1 MVFNPIHSI
10 KQATILLTI
19 GAIHFGCNPTT
30 QEAPLFE
37 ALSAAQTGIQFENK
51 LHPNEQFN
59 MFHYMYY
66 YNGAGVATGDFNN
79 DGQADIFFAS
89 NEGDNQLYLN
99 KGKLQFTEVSKQA
112 QIPQDSA
119 WNTGVSVVDINND
132 GLLDIYICR
141 LGNFEKFVSKN
152 QLLVCTS
159 IEKGIPKYKEAAAE
173 YGLDFS
179 GFSTQASFFDYDQ
192 DGDLDVF
199 LLNHSVHQNG
209 TFAPR
214 TSFMGTFDPLSGDRI
229 FANND
234 GHFED
239 VTKASKINST
249 AISYGLGVVMSD
261 INLDGWV
268 DIYAGNDFHENDY
281 LYINQ
286 KNGSFKDEQKERL
299 MHTSQY
305 SMGVDAADLNN
316 DGFPEIVSMDMLPK
330 DPYILKRSLGEDD
343 YDIYQY
349 KISVGYDYQF
359 TRNNLQWNRRNG
371 KFSEVGMYAGMFAT
385 DWSWATLLMDFD
397 NDGYKDIFIA
407 NGIPKRMNDMDYV
420 NYVSNQEIQEKIR
433 DNKMG
438 EKDMALID
446 RFPEIKIPNQFFL
459 NKKNLSFDDK
469 EKAIVNNPSSYSNGA
484 AYADFDNDGDLDLV
498 VNNVND
504 KSFIYENKTNRDTTA
519 HAVSV
524 TLKGAAKNINAIG
537 AKLVL
542 FTPGEIR
549 TYEKFPV
556 KGFLSSMEIPLSIGL
571 KNTKV
576 DSAFLIWPDNRY
588 QKIQPV
594 EFKKKQLSLTY
605 QSGLPIF
612 NYDLI
617 NQHWP
622 LDTKKAID
630 LTAAS
635 GIQFKHQ
642 ENIFQEF
649 NREQLIPQMNS
660 TEGPALAVG
669 DLNKDGLEDIFIG
682 GARGFSAALYFQQK
696 NGKFIQSKQEA
707 FRLDSNYEDVC
718 AVMADVNKDGLQDL
732 VIGSGGN
739 EYFGKDKHMMPR
751 VYLNQTSGEF
761 KVLKDAIPIY
771 NQSSSIIARD
781 FNQDGAVDLLIT
793 SRVTA
798 MDYGAPTDSY
808 VLYNTGDGHFKNV
821 TASVAPD
828 LIGTGLITNATA
840 MDINKDGKME
850 ILLTYQWGGIDVLYP
865 SAQKWKKASITNLPG
880 WWNFTLPVDI
890 DLDGDMDFIAGNL
903 GLNTRLKATE
913 KEPISMYYND
923 FDDNGKFEQI
933 ITFYLQGKEI
943 PFANKDEIQRQI
955 PKIKKSFLY
964 AEDFAKANLY
974 DIFTKEKLKSS
985 KVVHAYHFA
994 NTLFINDGKGVFTAK
1009 VLPWEA
1015 QISAYK
1021 TAVVLDANGDQW
1033 PDLLMMGNFYDNNVQ
1048 MGRYDADYGTLLIN
1062 TGKQDFKAAPMNGL
1076 SIKGQVRQI
1085 APIQINQ
1092 QKAYVLGMN
1101 SDSLRV
1107 IGFKQ

>member
-1 MVFNPIHSI
+1 
-10 KQATILLTI
+10 
-19 GAIHFGCNPTT
+19 
-30 QEAPLFE
+30 
-37 ALSAAQTGIQFENK
+37 
-51 LHPNEQFN
+51 
-59 MFHYMYY
+59 
-66 YNGAGVATGDFNN
+66 
-79 DGQADIFFAS
+79 
-89 NEGDNQLYLN
+89 
-99 KGKLQFTEVSKQA
+99 
-112 QIPQDSA
+112 
-119 WNTGVSVVDINND
+119 
-132 GLLDIYICR
+132 
-141 LGNFEKFVSKN
+141 
-152 QLLVCTS
+152 
-159 IEKGIPKYKEAAAE
+159 
-173 YGLDFS
+173 
-179 GFSTQASFFDYDQ
+179 
-192 DGDLDVF
+192 
-199 LLNHSVHQNG
+199 
-209 TFAPR
+209 
-214 TSFMGTFDPLSGDRI
+214 MGTFDPLSGDRI
-229 FANND
+229 FANNN

-239 VTKASKINST
+239 ITKASKINST

-459 NKKNLSFDDK
+459 NKRGLSFDDK
-469 EKAIVNNPSSYSNGA
+469 EKAIINNPSSYSNGA

-504 KSFIYENKTNRDTTA
+504 KSFIYENKTNKDSAA
-519 HAVSV
+519 HSVSI
-524 TLKGAAKNINAIG
+524 TLKGAEKNINAIG

-556 KGFLSSMEIPLSIGL
+556 KGFMSSMEVPLSIGI

-576 DSAFLIWPDNRY
+576 DSAFLVWPDNSF
-588 QKIQPV
+588 QKIQTV
-594 EFKKKQLSLTY
+594 AFKKKQLTFSY
-605 QSGLPIF
+605 QPGLPKF
-612 NYDLI
+612 DYDLI

-622 LDTKKAID
+622 LDTKKASDIT
-630 LTAAS
+630 TAT

-660 TEGPALAVG
+660 TEGPALVVG
-669 DLNKDGLEDIFIG
+669 DINQDGLEDIFIG
-682 GARGFSAALYFQQK
+682 GARGYSAALYCQQP

-707 FRLDSNYEDVC
+707 FKLDSNYEDVT
-718 AVMADVNKDGLQDL
+718 AVIVDVNQDGLKDL
-732 VIGSGGN
+732 VVGSGGN
-739 EYFGKDKHMMPR
+739 EYFGKDKHMTPR
-751 VYLNQTSGEF
+751 VYLNSKAGQF
-761 KVLKDAIPIY
+761 NLLKEAIPIY
-771 NQSSSIIARD
+771 NQSSAIVARD
-781 FNQDGAVDLLIT
+781 FNQDGFVDLLIT

-808 VLYNTGDGHFKNV
+808 LLYNTGDGHFKNV
-821 TASVAPD
+821 TSTVAPD
-828 LIGTGLITNATA
+828 LVGIGLITSANE
-840 MDINKDGKME
+840 MDIDGDGGME
-850 ILLTYQWGGIDVLYP
+850 IILTHQWGGIDVLYP
-865 SAQKWKKASITNLPG
+865 SIKKWKKSTLTELQG
-880 WWNFTLPVDI
+880 WWNFTLPIDI

-913 KEPISMYYND
+913 KEPITMYYND

-974 DIFTKEKLKSS
+974 DIFTKDKLKAS
-985 KVVHAYHFA
+985 KVAKAYHFA
-994 NTLFINDGKGVFTAK
+994 NTLFINNGKGQFTSK

-1015 QISAYK
+1015 QITAYK
-1021 TAVVLDANGDQW
+1021 AAVTLDANGDKW
-1033 PDLLMMGNFYDNNVQ
+1033 PDILMMGNFYDNNVQ
-1048 MGRYDADYGTLLIN
+1048 MGRYDADYGTILVN
-1062 TGKQDFKAAPMNGL
+1062 TGKQDFKATPMNGL
-1076 SIKGQVRQI
+1076 SVKGQVRQI
-1085 APIQINQ
+1085 APIQFNKQ
-1092 QKAYVLGMN
+1092 LAYVLGMN
-1101 SDSLRV
+1101 SDSLRL
-1107 IGFKQ
+1107 IQFKN